1 MRRFIWQDPKWPEL
15 QIDQSSL
22 ASALDEARKRQF
34 AFLGALVMAPRQQQ
48 LESVIDNLTASAVE
62 SSEIEGERLD
72 PSAVRSSVARRL
84 GAQHAAVRIDDRTEG
99 VVDMT
104 LDATRNYDTKL
115 TRERLCRWQA
125 GLFPAQRGE
134 QARQWAGKY
143 RTAASDPMRI
153 VSGPM
158 GRERVHYEAPPAK
171 CVPAMM
177 TDFLDWFGRRRD
189 KENGL
194 VRAALAHL
202 WFETIHPFVDGNGR
216 IGRAIADRALAQ
228 DEKTPDRFYSLSAQ
242 IAKDKNA
249 YYDALQSAQHGSL
262 DVTAWVRWFVG
273 ALVNAIADAQRTVDR
288 ARKTAQFWE
297 MHRSHPFN
305 TRQRQV
311 LWRIL
316 GDFEGD
322 LNLRKYIAISKA
334 PRATAQRDLS
344 QLVESGVLESTG
356 QGKATHYFLKD
367 ND

>member
-1 MRRFIWQDPKWPEL
+1 MRRYIWQDPEWPAL
-15 QIDQSSL
+15 QVDLGSL
-22 ASALDEARKRQF
+22 ASLLDDARKRQF
-34 AFLGALVMAPRQQQ
+34 AFLGALFMAPGEQQ
-48 LESVIDNLTASAVE
+48 LESVVANITDSAVD

-84 GAQHAAVRIDDRTEG
+84 GAPHVAIRVDDRTEG

-104 LDATRNYDTKL
+104 LDATRDYDTKL
-115 TRERLCRWQA
+115 TRERLCSWQA
-125 GLFPAQRGE
+125 GLFPTQVGE
-134 QARQWAGKY
+134 QPLPWAGNY
-143 RTAASDPMRI
+143 RTAADEPMQI

-171 CVPAMM
+171 SVPPMM
-177 TDFLDWFGRRRD
+177 SDFLDWFGRSRD

-202 WFETIHPFVDGNGR
+202 WFETIHPFIDGNGR
-216 IGRAIADRALAQ
+216 IGRAIADMALAQ

-242 IAKDKNA
+242 IAKDRNA

-262 DVTAWVRWFVG
+262 DVTAWVRWFVD
-273 ALVNAIADAQRTVDR
+273 ALVSAIGDAQRTVNR
-288 ARKTAQFWE
+288 ARKVAQFWE
-297 MHRSHPFN
+297 MHRSYPFN

-311 LWRIL
+311 LWAIL

-322 LNLRKYIAISKA
+322 LNLRKYVAISKA
-334 PRATAQRDLS
+334 PRATAQRDLA

-356 QGKATHYFLKD
+356 QGKATHYLLKD
-367 ND
+367 NG